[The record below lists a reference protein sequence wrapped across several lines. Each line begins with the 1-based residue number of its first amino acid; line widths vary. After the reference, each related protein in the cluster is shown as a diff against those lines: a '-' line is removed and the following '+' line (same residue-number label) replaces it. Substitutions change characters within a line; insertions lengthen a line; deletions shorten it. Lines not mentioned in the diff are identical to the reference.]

1 MKKKKKNTKKFL
13 ILFPTT
19 FTQINQIMNKKD
31 PKYFIQKM
39 KRKKKNQKMNMKEPK
54 ELYSRNEKKKKKSNK
69 QTQK

>member
-1 MKKKKKNTKKFL
+1 MNPKQLYSRNEKKKSTKKFL

-39 KRKKKNQKMNMKEPK
+39 KSKKKPK
-54 ELYSRNEKKKKKSNK
+54 NEYER
-69 QTQK
+69 T